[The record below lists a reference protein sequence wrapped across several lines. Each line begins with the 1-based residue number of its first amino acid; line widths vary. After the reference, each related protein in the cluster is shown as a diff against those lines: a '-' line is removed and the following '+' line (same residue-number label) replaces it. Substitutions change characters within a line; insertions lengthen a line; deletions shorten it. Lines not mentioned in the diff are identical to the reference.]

1 MSSLL
6 PWLPALPDADAAFA
20 RLKATADP
28 GERFAQIVAI
38 AGHQLDFVQTG
49 KLDRQLDRTVA
60 ELAKPEGAQPV
71 RVAWLG
77 SSTLDHLLPSARIAA
92 LRRGLLMQSYLA
104 PYGQYRQELL
114 DPASELAKFKPH
126 VALLCL
132 DHEHVARDAMLAA
145 TAGDVEASVQAQVAD
160 LRRLWRTCA
169 ELGCAVVHQ
178 TIPNLAPVL
187 FGSFDR
193 ALPGSPA
200 AILDR

>member
-6 PWLPALPDADAAFA
+6 HWLPALPDADAAFA
-20 RLKATADP
+20 RLRAIADP
-28 GERFAQIVAI
+28 GERFAQIIAI

-49 KLDRQLDRTVA
+49 RLDRQLHRTLA
-60 ELAKPEGAQPV
+60 ELAKPEGVQPV

-114 DPASELAKFKPH
+114 DPASELATFKPH

-132 DHEHVARDAMLAA
+132 DHEHVAPEATIGLMLGA
-145 TAGDVEASVQAQVAD
+145 TAGD
-160 LRRLWRTCA
+160 
-169 ELGCAVVHQ
+169 
-178 TIPNLAPVL
+178 
-187 FGSFDR
+187 
-193 ALPGSPA
+193 
-200 AILDR
+200 